1 MNHPVF
7 KRLNKPPSAVS
18 SRSFPPP
25 EGLSSHDAPT
35 VFDAK
40 VWASLQPPPPSAL
53 ATFAARLSLPVTTAT
68 TNSERAIALPLL
80 AQAVTH
86 PSFISL
92 HQQYY
97 PHEVSPAHNGML
109 ATLGNH
115 LMGLFAAEWLAAT
128 YPHLPTLA
136 LKAAVS
142 AYVGPKTASQ
152 VAEGWGAVPLVRWRR
167 MSSSPTRQAIYHED
181 AMASVARAVVGLVY
195 HAHGSSI
202 DEARKFVHAHFLSR
216 EFDMRALLKFGD
228 PKLMLIHT
236 TRKYQRE
243 PPVSRLLQES
253 GRMSNSPTFVVGVFS
268 GQEKLGEGFG
278 SSLKMAEYRAAENAM
293 HRLYLT
299 RQPVVDS
306 MLPTAAF
313 PSSSDPPVTAAQS
326 IPKSSFDLLELS
338 ASLSCASTQSSNYT
352 PGILGESEALYG
364 SAGRTGSRM
373 TDGVASSRP

>member
-1 MNHPVF
+1 MRSSIVSPVVRSLVFQSTFVLSSKRCLHRASTSLMNHPVF

-68 TNSERAIALPLL
+68 TNSERAITLPLL

-167 MSSSPTRQAIYHED
+167 MVSSGYT
-181 AMASVARAVVGLVY
+181 
-195 HAHGSSI
+195 
-202 DEARKFVHAHFLSR
+202 
-216 EFDMRALLKFGD
+216 
-228 PKLMLIHT
+228 
-236 TRKYQRE
+236 
-243 PPVSRLLQES
+243 
-253 GRMSNSPTFVVGVFS
+253 
-268 GQEKLGEGFG
+268 
-278 SSLKMAEYRAAENAM
+278 
-293 HRLYLT
+293 
-299 RQPVVDS
+299 
-306 MLPTAAF
+306 F
-313 PSSSDPPVTAAQS
+313 PSQHT
-326 IPKSSFDLLELS
+326 
-338 ASLSCASTQSSNYT
+338 Y
-352 PGILGESEALYG
+352 
-364 SAGRTGSRM
+364 
-373 TDGVASSRP
+373 